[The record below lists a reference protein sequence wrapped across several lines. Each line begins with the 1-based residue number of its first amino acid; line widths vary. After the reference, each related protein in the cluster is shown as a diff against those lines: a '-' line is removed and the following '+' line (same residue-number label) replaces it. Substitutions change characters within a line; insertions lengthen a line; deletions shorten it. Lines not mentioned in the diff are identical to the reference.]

1 MSRARRRR
9 RLADRVFLAV
19 LVVGTLGV
27 LTAAFNLH
35 RLRRDPPCPESPGR
49 WTSGQPASVA
59 GVLVDRAALT
69 AQARHPGPFSRRDF
83 GLAWL
88 NTLEQE
94 FGAGRVLDCAAFA
107 ADSLRGLGLL
117 VVSAGVRER
126 LAPAQVEAL
135 RAWTRA
141 GGALVVELPAGPLA
155 RWCGLA
161 GERLAPDPAAPLAPL
176 EPDSAFLPPRP
187 GLARLPI
194 YTRLYREAPAPAG
207 TRVLAQLAG
216 WPALGVRPEGRGW
229 LFDVRFDFGLFLAA
243 TQQGRPDENGRIA
256 SRYPGILSMERLE
269 SNDLMVDSTYHA
281 NAVPIADLLERAL
294 MQEVR
299 RRTGLPALWY
309 WPDGVAGVYGMTHDD
324 EGYASKAEWMPLDE
338 TARGVTSTCFLI
350 PGPELE
356 APTPRRL
363 IEGGH
368 AVGLHW
374 NRYFEEVAGLPKLG
388 PFLQEVSVYKQ
399 AAQLR
404 ALLPPGRRLR
414 TNRLHYLL
422 WMPDPVRP
430 FRQLQAAGIELDSSY
445 GPDFNCR
452 GYMFGTAFP
461 FRPLDDSGLP
471 LDILE
476 LPYQHSE
483 FDGGTD
489 STFIAGLA
497 RESGQGDHA
506 AILSLFHPPFWMWTP
521 SVDIY
526 HLWRALPA
534 LMAGWGQRP
543 MNLEQV
549 LDFMHA
555 RRATRLTCARTA
567 EDSLGALRW
576 SVRAEPPAGE
586 EHLVLTWP
594 AAVNGRALRVSGAP
608 TRPLVSLG
616 GSRWVAVQL
625 TGPTTLEVSL
635 GAAVDPSATTNDPA
649 APAPAAQGLTGPA
662 DAPPHPGPGQD
673 RP

>member
-9 RLADRVFLAV
+9 RLSDRFFV
-19 LVVGTLGV
+19 LVLVGGALAV

-35 RLRRDPPCPESPGR
+35 RIRRDPPCPESAGA

-59 GVLVDRAALT
+59 AVLVDRAALL
-69 AQARHPGPFSRRDF
+69 AQARRPGPFSQRDF
-83 GLAWL
+83 GMAWL

-94 FGAGRVLDCAAFA
+94 FGSGRVLDSGSFT
-107 ADSLRGLGLL
+107 ADSLSGLGLV
-117 VVSAGVRER
+117 VVSAGVRDR
-126 LAPAQVEAL
+126 LAPAQLAAL
-135 RAWTRA
+135 KEWTAA
-141 GGALVVELPAGPLA
+141 GGALIAELPAGELA
-155 RWCGLA
+155 RWCGL
-161 GERLAPDPAAPLAPL
+161 GGQQLLAQPAAALLPF
-176 EPDSAFLPPRP
+176 EPDSAFLPPRE

-194 YTRLYREAPAPAG
+194 YTRQYREAPAPAG
-207 TRVLAQLAG
+207 ARVLARLAG
-216 WPALGVRPEGRGW
+216 WPAIDVRPFGQGC
-229 LFDVRFDFGLFLAA
+229 LFDVRFDFGLFLTA
-243 TQQGRPDENGRIA
+243 TQQGRPEEDGRIH

-294 MQEVR
+294 MQEAR
-299 RRTGLPALWY
+299 RRVGLPALWY

-324 EGYASKAEWMPLDE
+324 EGAASKGEWMPQDE
-338 TARGVTSTCFLI
+338 TARGITSTCFLVTV
-350 PGPELE
+350 PELE
-356 APTPRRL
+356 AHTPRHL
-363 IEGGH
+363 IDGGH

-422 WMPDPVRP
+422 WMEDAVRP
-430 FRQLQAAGIELDSSY
+430 FRQLEAAGIELDSSY
-445 GPDFNCR
+445 GPDFKCR

-461 FRPLDDSGLP
+461 FRPLDASGLP
-471 LDILE
+471 MRILE

-483 FDGGTD
+483 MDGGTD
-489 STFIAGLA
+489 STFIAEMA
-497 RESGQGDHA
+497 RNSRAGDHA

-521 SVDIY
+521 SVEIY

-534 LMAGWGQRP
+534 RMIADGQRP

-555 RRATRLTCARTA
+555 RAATRVRW
-567 EDSLGALRW
+567 ERVPGDSLGAAHWR
-576 SVRAEPPAGE
+576 VHAEPPAGE
-586 EHLVLTWP
+586 KQIVLTLP
-594 AAVNGRALRVSGAP
+594 AEVDARTLRVSGASFHEL
-608 TRPLVSLG
+608 TSLG
-616 GSRWVAVQL
+616 GSRWVAVPL
-625 TGPTTLEVSL
+625 AGPATLDIRL
-635 GAAVDPSATTNDPA
+635 DPPAASSADGGRRGGRSPAGPGPLSATP
-649 APAPAAQGLTGPA
+649 
-662 DAPPHPGPGQD
+662 
-673 RP
+673 